1 MLRQTILFSMA
12 AAAALTACSSDAT
25 GAGDVLVVSVV
36 EIDPPGAGLIVGG
49 TQQLQATP
57 KTASG
62 ITVPHRPVKW
72 SSGNLNIATVSEN
85 GLVTAVS
92 FGQTE
97 IVAEV
102 DNVTADVPV
111 NVSPKPVAQVLVN
124 PTTASIV
131 AGQTRQLDVT
141 LKATD
146 GSTLNNRIIQFVSDD
161 PEIATVSNAG
171 LVTGVAAGQ
180 TVIRVNSEG
189 KTGTSNV
196 TVTPRPA
203 VKVAFIQQPQDGEA
217 GEILDPVK
225 VAVQDETGATVAGAT
240 NEVTIS
246 LEDNPGDATLTGDL
260 TVNAVAGVA
269 TFSDLKL
276 NRPAT
281 GYRLRATS
289 GSLTEAVSTDFAIDP
304 GPPASMVFDTRP
316 SEFACSGD
324 PLAQQPVL
332 QLMDSEGNQAT
343 TAGVEVTAQVS
354 AGATLGGTTKV
365 QSNADGVV
373 EFTNL
378 SVTGVG
384 IFELHFTAQG
394 LGELSAPVTVIL
406 CADALEIAGDQP
418 LLAVSGIA
426 LVPPFQIQLLDRQG
440 EPVGI
445 PDVPVT
451 AAIASGSGTVG
462 GNVAV
467 PTDAFGR
474 AVFANL
480 HVNGTGAHRIRFSAP
495 DLDPVVSREIQVVSL
510 TEP

>member
-1 MLRQTILFSMA
+1 M
-12 AAAALTACSSDAT
+12 
-25 GAGDVLVVSVV
+25 
-36 EIDPPGAGLIVGG
+36 
-49 TQQLQATP
+49 
-57 KTASG
+57 
-62 ITVPHRPVKW
+62 
-72 SSGNLNIATVSEN
+72 
-85 GLVTAVS
+85 
-92 FGQTE
+92 
-97 IVAEV
+97 
-102 DNVTADVPV
+102 
-111 NVSPKPVAQVLVN
+111 
-124 PTTASIV
+124 
-131 AGQTRQLDVT
+131 
-141 LKATD
+141 
-146 GSTLNNRIIQFVSDD
+146 
-161 PEIATVSNAG
+161 
-171 LVTGVAAGQ
+171 
-180 TVIRVNSEG
+180 
-189 KTGTSNV
+189 
-196 TVTPRPA
+196 
-203 VKVAFIQQPQDGEA
+203 
-217 GEILDPVK
+217 
-225 VAVQDETGATVAGAT
+225 
-240 NEVTIS
+240 
-246 LEDNPGDATLTGDL
+246 
-260 TVNAVAGVA
+260 NAVAGVA

-289 GSLTEAVSTDFAIDP
+289 GSLTEAVSTDFAIDA

-394 LGELSAPVTVIL
+394 LGELSAPITVIL

-462 GNVAV
+462 GNLAV